1 MILLKKFIIAV
12 IILGP
17 ALYFGEQDNTV
28 AMALGVVAGSLVVA
42 FWNID
47 KFEFIKGAGFE
58 AKIKAVNEAYATLDN
73 VRKITATLI
82 AFNIDTMT
90 YHNRIG
96 GMPEGYQEQYEKEM
110 NRVIGELNLQ
120 KDLPIRAAQRRNI
133 FLRGRDCINE
143 IGSVL
148 MKKKLGTKMINGL
161 ITKMEYEKSFLD
173 NDYIKKTVYE
183 NNPDGDIIHEVGT
196 EIDEILV
203 RYNELKKMYRQLSI

>member
-1 MILLKKFIIAV
+1 M
-12 IILGP
+12 
-17 ALYFGEQDNTV
+17 
-28 AMALGVVAGSLVVA
+28 VVQIQLA
-42 FWNID
+42 IYP
-47 KFEFIKGAGFE
+47 
-58 AKIKAVNEAYATLDN
+58 YATLDN

-148 MKKKLGTKMINGL
+148 MG
-161 ITKMEYEKSFLD
+161 
-173 NDYIKKTVYE
+173 
-183 NNPDGDIIHEVGT
+183 
-196 EIDEILV
+196 
-203 RYNELKKMYRQLSI
+203 ELSS